1 MAAELID
8 NITQLGGVY
17 LKDGDEA
24 TRQTLIA
31 SASALIQKLENP
43 GEQMARIGWGEPSR
57 TAALRTAYE
66 LGLLEEIGQR
76 PIGSEELAVQVKA
89 APELVGM

>member
-8 NITQLGGVY
+8 TITQLGSVY
-17 LKDGDEA
+17 LKDGDELA
-24 TRQTLIA
+24 RQNLIA

-57 TAALRTAYE
+57 TAALRTAYD
-66 LGLLEEIGQR
+66 LGLLAKIGQQ
-76 PIGSEELAVQVKA
+76 PVASDELAVQVKA